1 MEPATR
7 WWSVGTKGPVS
18 SPERRPVGTREKPTR
33 TTGPGARRE
42 KIVVS
47 SAQLAGSGSGR
58 RAPAG
63 RGRAARRLVA
73 ACVLVIVQTAL
84 CAMAGGAVAAR
95 PASAR
100 EAAAIRAALVASPAT
115 AAVPPARWFLTGTRI
130 SIRNPRFAATSI
142 VARRPEADRAAS
154 LLPRAG
160 RRWRLVVLGSDTSD
174 WCRFG
179 PRATVQELFPEL
191 RCRP

>member
-1 MEPATR
+1 VALQ
-7 WWSVGTKGPVS
+7 
-18 SPERRPVGTREKPTR
+18 
-33 TTGPGARRE
+33 E

-47 SAQLAGSGSGR
+47 GAHLADSESVR

-63 RGRAARRLVA
+63 RGRAARRRIA
-73 ACVLVIVQTAL
+73 ASALVIVQAAL
-84 CAMAGGAVAAR
+84 CAMAGAAVAAR

-100 EAAAIRAALVASPAT
+100 EAAAIRAVLVASPAT
-115 AAVPPARWFLTGTRI
+115 AAVPPARWFLAGTRI

-142 VARRPEADRAAS
+142 VPRRPEADRAAI
-154 LLPRAG
+154 LLARAG
-160 RRWRLVVLGSDTSD
+160 RRWRLVVLGTDTSD

-179 PRATVQELFPEL
+179 PPAAVQELFPGL